1 MLWTQC
7 AQFLRVQYI
16 VGRRWIDKNVVS
28 VAPGAVG
35 STKLMFWRL
44 PGAAGS
50 TKIMVW
56 RLRGIVHFGDNPVL
70 MAQQLTG

>member
-1 MLWTQC
+1 M
-7 AQFLRVQYI
+7 
-16 VGRRWIDKNVVS
+16 DKNVVS

-35 STKLMFWRL
+35 STKQVFRRL

-50 TKIMVW
+50 TKLVVW

-70 MAQQLTG
+70 IAQQLAG